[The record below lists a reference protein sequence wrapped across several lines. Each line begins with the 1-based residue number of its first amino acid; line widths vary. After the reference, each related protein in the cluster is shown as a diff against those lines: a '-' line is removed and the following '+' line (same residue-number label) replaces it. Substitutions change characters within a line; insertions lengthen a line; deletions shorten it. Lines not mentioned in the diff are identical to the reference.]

1 MFETNTILTDE
12 ESRVAALHKLGL
24 INTPADERFDRI
36 VRLAKALFKTDIVLL
51 TLVDEK
57 TQFFKARLGTCLEG
71 TARDISFCTHAISE
85 KELLIVPD
93 AMLDPR
99 FADNPLVTKEPFIR
113 FYAGA
118 VVRTYAGYA
127 LGTLCLIDSAPRT
140 LTEAEQGLLLD
151 LAKSVENEFQLL
163 YLKTLQAENQ
173 RLAWIAEQTANGVV
187 YTNADNE
194 MVWCNSGF
202 SKLSGYSQQEITGK
216 TPIMLFA
223 GPETNPVTIQKIQQ
237 LVRLHQPVDIDI
249 LYYNRYKKP
258 FWVHVYAEPL
268 YDERQQYTGY
278 ISINTDITDR
288 VGKLVEMERLANLDT
303 LTGLPNRRFF
313 EAKFAEH
320 LTRLSSNSAKH
331 SALALF
337 IIDLDGF
344 KAVNDNHG
352 HAAGDQVLT
361 DLAKRLKNTIR
372 DTEILARLGG
382 DEFAVLVAVQHTDEV
397 KAIAERIYQVTAK
410 PQSIT
415 LQPGT
420 DKQLMVTLD
429 MSIGIAIAPLHSA
442 SQAKLFELAD
452 QAMYQAKA
460 AGLPFLLYQPTLKT

>member
-1 MFETNTILTDE
+1 MIETNTILTDE

-36 VRLAKALFKTDIVLL
+36 VRLGKALFKTDIVLL

-85 KELLIVPD
+85 QELLVIPD

-118 VVRTYAGYA
+118 VIRTYAGYA

-187 YTNADNE
+187 YTNVKNE

-202 SKLSGYSQQEITGK
+202 SKLSGYSQQEISGK
-216 TPIMLFA
+216 TPMALFT
-223 GPETNPVTIQKIQQ
+223 GPDTNPATIQKVQQ
-237 LVRLHQPVDIDI
+237 LVRQHQPVNTDV
-249 LYYNRYKKP
+249 LYYNKQKRP

-268 YDERQQYTGY
+268 YDEQQRYTGY
-278 ISINTDITDR
+278 ISINTDITER
-288 VGKLVEMERLANLDT
+288 VGKLLEMERLANLDP
-303 LTGLPNRRFF
+303 LTGLPNRRYF
-313 EAKFAEH
+313 EAKLH
-320 LTRLSSNSAKH
+320 NGLSNLANQNTGH
-331 SALALF
+331 AALALF
-337 IIDLDGF
+337 VIDLDGF

-361 DLAKRLKNTIR
+361 DLAQRLKNIIR
-372 DTEILARLGG
+372 DDELFARLGG
-382 DEFAVLVAVQHTDEV
+382 DEFALLAHVQHGGEV
-397 KAIAERIYQVTAK
+397 TAIAERIYQVTEQ
-410 PQSIT
+410 PQSLP
-415 LQPGT
+415 LQPGHAARMT
-420 DKQLMVTLD
+420 VKLD
-429 MSIGIAIAPLHSA
+429 MSIGIAMAPQHST
-442 SQAKLFELAD
+442 SQAQLFELAD
-452 QAMYQAKA
+452 QAMYRAKA
-460 AGLPFLLYQPTLKT
+460 AGLPFLVYATTDG